1 MKTGRTAISS
11 NGVAGWQLN
20 ATTVATVE
28 IFINNM
34 WEIHMEFDNRKD
46 ALEELS
52 ALRDDLTGE
61 PSRLIKN

>member
-1 MKTGRTAISS
+1 MPTY
-11 NGVAGWQLN
+11 
-20 ATTVATVE
+20 TVE
-28 IFINNM
+28 ILINNM

-61 PSRLIKN
+61 PSRLTKN